1 MSSLPSKTNKEDSC
15 RFGLSKY
22 NVRPCHRI
30 DTGRFHFLWKSCIN
44 ASANNVQRKQ
54 PNLQAGPWEPVN
66 GKTEGAC
73 LGDAGNNG
81 NRKPR
86 QALVP
91 CQFNC
96 WRIRC
101 VVTNSN
107 DTQDGQSVCC
117 VCPVFVCFP
126 RRILRSNCKQDRWH
140 FYTFSLFSVHNHW
153 QKHLRQRVIFSR
165 GHSWYDFFF
174 KKSIMNP
181 WILLNKYIFCQVW
194 KENHDKIKV

>member
-54 PNLQAGPWEPVN
+54 TNLQAGPWEPVN

-73 LGDAGNNG
+73 LWDAGNNG

-140 FYTFSLFSVHNHW
+140 FYTCTQPLTKTLSSTCDFLKGSFLIWFFLKKEYNESLNIIKQVH
-153 QKHLRQRVIFSR
+153 
-165 GHSWYDFFF
+165 
-174 KKSIMNP
+174 
-181 WILLNKYIFCQVW
+181 FCQVW

>member
-1 MSSLPSKTNKEDSC
+1 MWVAGGMSCQYLNLLTIGRTNKFAIVIPAKQNKQGRQLQVWFKQIQCKTVPPNWHGKIS
-15 RFGLSKY
+15 LSLEIMYQCFSK
-22 NVRPCHRI
+22 
-30 DTGRFHFLWKSCIN
+30 
-44 ASANNVQRKQ
+44 QRTKEAAK
-54 PNLQAGPWEPVN
+54 LQAGPWEPVN

-73 LGDAGNNG
+73 LGGAGYNG

-153 QKHLRQRVIFSR
+153 QKHFRQRVIFSR
-165 GHSWYDFFF
+165 GHSWYDFFL
-174 KKSIMNP
+174 KR
-181 WILLNKYIFCQVW
+181 V
-194 KENHDKIKV
+194 

>member
-1 MSSLPSKTNKEDSC
+1 MAIIVGSWGMSCQYLNLLTIENKQIRHCHPCQAKQTRKTV
-15 RFGLSKY
+15 SKY

-73 LGDAGNNG
+73 LGDAGYNG
-81 NRKPR
+81 NRKPW

-153 QKHLRQRVIFSR
+153 QKHFRQRVIFSR
-165 GHSWYDFFF
+165 GHSWYDFFL
-174 KKSIMNP
+174 KR
-181 WILLNKYIFCQVW
+181 V
-194 KENHDKIKV
+194 